1 MKKNL
6 LSAALTAAVL
16 ALASAAP
23 AQASVFN
30 FNFDASPD
38 GTVTGPFVGT
48 GTFSFTGTATAG
60 TFSLSSL
67 SGYAFD
73 FTVNGNHFTAAN
85 LATSV
90 SNILVS
96 ITSSGQDLLA
106 HFGGAGGGPFGGSMD
121 FVNGGANLSFQPA
134 FGPLYFSGSSFG
146 TYEGV
151 LSTAPSAVPEP
162 LSASLV
168 GLGLA
173 GIVAVRRRRS

>member
-30 FNFDASPD
+30 FSFDATPNA
-38 GTVTGPFVGT
+38 TVTGPYTGT
-48 GTFSFTGTATAG
+48 GTFSFDGTATAG
-60 TFSLSSL
+60 TFSLGAL
-67 SGYAFD
+67 ANYAFD
-73 FTVNGNHFTAAN
+73 FTLNGNHFTTAN

-90 SNILVS
+90 NNILVS
-96 ITSSGQDLLA
+96 FTSSGQDLLA
-106 HFGGAGGGPFGGSMD
+106 HFGGSGGGPFGGSVD
-121 FVNGGANLSFQPA
+121 FVNGGTNLSFQPG
-134 FGPLYFSGSSFG
+134 FGSLYFTNGQFG

-151 LSTAPSAVPEP
+151 QGNPVPEP